1 MARGAVKAKQA
12 QALKNQKTATRG
24 SKATAKAHP
33 HGRKRHASGGN
44 PNQQLFFSRM
54 RRRAK
59 PMYFILA
66 VLFAITFACL
76 GVGTG
81 SNSGLDQ
88 LFSNLNI
95 FGSSGTSVSK
105 AQKEVDK
112 HPNDPKGFRDLATAY
127 ESKGET
133 PSAITALQQYVV
145 LRPKSTAVISEL
157 AGLQLSQAQNYV
169 TQYQAASQDQQLAAP
184 SQSFRPDR
192 HARHGARD
200 RSDRVGRRIDGEHG
214 DERPLPEGHARVQR
228 RDRVVQVAHD
238 APADERRRA
247 VPARPGGP
255 DRRRHGDRARGLQG
269 VREAQPQLLDGGS
282 GAPADQAA
290 LARSG
295 EEVEQVA
302 RASQG
307 DPFPRLGS
315 RREVRL
321 RATRQRHRDEPGGW
335 HA

>member
-24 SKATAKAHP
+24 SKASAKAHP

-66 VLFAITFACL
+66 VLFAITFAGL

-127 ESKGET
+127 ESKGDT

-184 SQSFRPDR
+184 SQSFRPTGTLGTALGTDPIES
-192 HARHGARD
+192 AAASTASTAT
-200 RSDRVGRRIDGEHG
+200 SDLYQKATLAYNAAISSYKSLTTLQPTNADAQFQLAQAAQTAG
-214 DERPLPEGHARVQR
+214 DTATALAAYKAYVKLNPNSSTAA
-228 RDRVVQVAHD
+228 QVRQLIKQLSP
-238 APADERRRA
+238 APAKK
-247 VPARPGGP
+247 
-255 DRRRHGDRARGLQG
+255 
-269 VREAQPQLLDGGS
+269 S
-282 GAPADQAA
+282 NK
-290 LARSG
+290 
-295 EEVEQVA
+295 
-302 RASQG
+302 
-307 DPFPRLGS
+307 
-315 RREVRL
+315 
-321 RATRQRHRDEPGGW
+321 
-335 HA
+335 

>member
-66 VLFAITFACL
+66 VLFAITFAGL

-184 SQSFRPDR
+184 SQSFRPTGTLGTALGTDPIES
-192 HARHGARD
+192 AAASTASTAT
-200 RSDRVGRRIDGEHG
+200 SDLYQKATLAYNAAIASYKSLTTLQPTNADAQFQLAQAAQTAG
-214 DERPLPEGHARVQR
+214 DTATALAAYKAYVKLNPNSSTAA
-228 RDRVVQVAHD
+228 QVRQLIKQLSP
-238 APADERRRA
+238 APAKK
-247 VPARPGGP
+247 
-255 DRRRHGDRARGLQG
+255 
-269 VREAQPQLLDGGS
+269 S
-282 GAPADQAA
+282 NK
-290 LARSG
+290 
-295 EEVEQVA
+295 
-302 RASQG
+302 
-307 DPFPRLGS
+307 
-315 RREVRL
+315 
-321 RATRQRHRDEPGGW
+321 
-335 HA
+335 